1 MCLIHINPAE
11 HEQDLQP
18 QLRINVNSVRFCKTT
33 NKLNVSLCCN
43 FTFVSV

>member
-1 MCLIHINPAE
+1 MSRIHN
-11 HEQDLQP
+11 LSS
-18 QLRINVNSVRFCKTT
+18 RINVNSVRFCKTT